1 MGIGWM
7 GLGLEQSVGS
17 GTNNPVGGE
26 QSVGSGANNPLGRGR
41 TIRWAMTNRIGWVTD
56 ALGSYSYPLY
66 RDSPYGDFVPPRAR
80 NPPPCGTSI
89 VTLG

>member
-26 QSVGSGANNPLGRGR
+26 QSVGSGANNPLD
-41 TIRWAMTNRIGWVTD
+41 MTNHIDGF
-56 ALGSYSYPLY
+56 PLLL
-66 RDSPYGDFVPPRAR
+66 RPPQI
-80 NPPPCGTSI
+80 TII
-89 VTLG
+89 VKAPKGL